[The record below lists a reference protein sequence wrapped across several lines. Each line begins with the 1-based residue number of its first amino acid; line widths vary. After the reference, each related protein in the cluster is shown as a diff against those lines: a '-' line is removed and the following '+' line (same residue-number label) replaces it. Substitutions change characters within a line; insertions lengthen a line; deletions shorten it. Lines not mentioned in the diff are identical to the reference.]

1 MPRITEFAIH
11 ISELTTQLH
20 AQCHDSIYI
29 HIDFDKYKTYDTNLI
44 SATTTAS
51 FSDECTFTY
60 ATRYASELH
69 AKFCTFS
76 IYSKSVSSWGMSSQ
90 EILGSC
96 DITLHTIA
104 SGPTS
109 VCLPILDGSAIIGTL
124 RGNISMTEINTASL
138 YLTRFTASLSTFG
151 TAAPPDLT
159 DCHVLL
165 HLTDGSSSKVTSAAT
180 GMAHEYLPI
189 VNIRAY
195 TQSLLQTYLA
205 ISFITSGG
213 LLRSAH
219 TLATALLAME
229 DTPVYQDGKPMMV
242 HLPLYAGQLDS
253 PPRPGAA
260 DQIGT
265 IAAELYFKD
274 TPRFAQMTRGYY
286 NGARVIGARMAQPQ
300 PPERPKCPVQLL
312 SSPSSSASARSSEL
326 TQPMGTRTVGYVAI
340 QEAVSAANSPGRR
353 ASLRRTSVSAAADM
367 ASAAASG
374 ALIQMPSYWTRK
386 VDPGTG
392 RAYFYNS
399 ISRASIWRLPSEP
412 TVQLSF
418 AAPGSLGLKLE
429 AAQAASSRFSGIV
442 QAPGRDWAGT
452 DMLVTEVMPGT
463 QAARIAAHQR
473 LVPGMR
479 VLQVNG
485 HDVRGKTFQQ
495 ALELIVSAGRPVD
508 LVLEDPYAVPPGVA
522 KLAENLRTSIVVGQ
536 AVKLVRGPSGHPA
549 LDKSAPGLAS
559 QRRGLRESSGWN
571 AEPSAP
577 PEGKPEEHGFGSDTK
592 LAQPM
597 DDLDATHAWAEVKDR
612 LSGQVYWVNNA
623 TGTIQFSRPAGM

>member
-1 MPRITEFAIH
+1 MPRITEFSIH

-29 HIDFDKYKTYDTNLI
+29 HIDFDKYKTYDTSPI

-51 FSDECTFTY
+51 FSDACSFTY

-69 AKFCTFS
+69 AKMCTFS
-76 IYSKSVSSWGMSSQ
+76 IYSKSVSSWGASS
-90 EILGSC
+90 EETLGSC
-96 DITLHTIA
+96 DLTLHTIA
-104 SGPTS
+104 SGPSS

-124 RGNISMTEINTASL
+124 RGKISMTEINTASL
-138 YLTRFTASLSTFG
+138 YLTRFTTSLSTFG
-151 TAAPPDLT
+151 SAAPPDLSA
-159 DCHVLL
+159 CHVLL

-180 GMAHEYLPI
+180 GMTHEYLPI

-205 ISFITSGG
+205 ISFITGGG
-213 LLRSAH
+213 LLRSSH

-242 HLPLYAGQLDS
+242 HLPLYAGKLDS
-253 PPRPGAA
+253 PPGPGAA
-260 DQIGT
+260 DQVGT

-274 TPRFAQMTRGYY
+274 TPRFAQMTHGYY
-286 NGARVIGARMAQPQ
+286 NGARVIGARVAQPQ

-312 SSPSSSASARSSEL
+312 SSSSSTSRSSGL
-326 TQPMGTRTVGYVAI
+326 TQPTSTRTVGYVAI
-340 QEAVSAANSPGRR
+340 QEAVSAANSPSRR
-353 ASLRRTSVSAAADM
+353 ASLRRASVSAAADM
-367 ASAAASG
+367 ASAATSG

-386 VDPGTG
+386 VDPSTG

-399 ISRASIWRLPSEP
+399 ISRASIWRLPSAP

-418 AAPGSLGLKLE
+418 TAPGSLGLKLE
-429 AAQAASSRFSGIV
+429 AVQAVSSRFSAIV

-452 DMLVTEVMPGT
+452 DMLVTEVIPGT
-463 QAARIAAHQR
+463 QAARIAAHER

-479 VLQVNG
+479 VRQVNG
-485 HDVRGKTFQQ
+485 QDVRGKTFQQ

-508 LVLEDPYAVPPGVA
+508 LLLEDPYAVPPGVA
-522 KLAENLRTSIVVGQ
+522 KLAENLGTSIVIGQ

-549 LDKSAPGLAS
+549 LEKSSPGLAS
-559 QRRGLRESSGWN
+559 QRQGLHVSSGSD
-571 AEPSAP
+571 AELSAP
-577 PEGKPEEHGFGSDTK
+577 PESKHEEHGLGSDTK
-592 LAQPM
+592 HDQPM
-597 DDLDATHAWAEVKDR
+597 DDLDTTHAWVEVKDR
-612 LSGQVYWVNNA
+612 LSEQVYWVNNA